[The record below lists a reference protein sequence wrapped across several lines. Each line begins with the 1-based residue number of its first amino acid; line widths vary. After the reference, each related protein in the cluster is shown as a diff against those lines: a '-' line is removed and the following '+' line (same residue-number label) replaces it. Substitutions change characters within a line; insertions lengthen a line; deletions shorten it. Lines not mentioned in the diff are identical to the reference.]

1 MRQIVVA
8 KKTFQITWSGSV
20 FDFLFEITTIQ
31 TVLETVGYLQPNLL
45 SLFPL
50 NFEKQTDSLEGDAV
64 HQPVIKKVPP
74 CSTPSFGDG
83 IRLTHLYS

>member
-20 FDFLFEITTIQ
+20 FDFLFEITIQ

-45 SLFPL
+45 SLFSL

-64 HQPVIKKVPP
+64 H
-74 CSTPSFGDG
+74 
-83 IRLTHLYS
+83 